1 MLNIADRK
9 NNDFEFEKN
18 FVETFNKHAPKKT
31 KIFRGWNKLHI
42 IKTLRPAIMRR
53 CQLKNKANKTKE
65 PKDILKYKK

>member
-9 NNDFEFEKN
+9 NNYFEFEKN

-31 KIFRGWNKLHI
+31 KIFRGGNKPHI
-42 IKTLRPAIMRR
+42 IKTLRQAIMRR
-53 CQLKNKANKTKE
+53 CQLKSKANKTKE